1 MLLGLREMWLL
12 RMEMLRCGLPYKVVV
27 GRQVLG
33 DHRDDVCVCVLH
45 GAEHPSLLR
54 EPGGF

>member
-12 RMEMLRCGLPYKVVV
+12 RMEMLCCGLPYKVVV

-33 DHRDDVCVCVLH
+33 DHRDDVCVCAAW
-45 GAEHPSLLR
+45 G
-54 EPGGF
+54 